1 MGEPRFYRP
10 VTLLSRRLSL
20 PFHDLCGLLRFYV
33 IGKRRF
39 FVPTGAALIIKKS
52 AVINAKSSGLGLLL
66 LVPAL
71 ATAFLAR
78 QVTIH
83 NASAFVFMIIV
94 SSITVG
100 YVVASRWVQG
110 FRPMHS
116 NGKWVFSLVIMFSS
130 ICLGIALI
138 SFEVTA
144 TMSLGQLLLQ
154 AF

>member
-1 MGEPRFYRP
+1 MPP
-10 VTLLSRRLSL
+10 
-20 PFHDLCGLLRFYV
+20 
-33 IGKRRF
+33 
-39 FVPTGAALIIKKS
+39 GAALFIKKS

-116 NGKWVFSLVIMFSS
+116 NGKWVFSLVIILSS

-138 SFEVTA
+138 CFESAA
-144 TMSLGQLLLQ
+144 TMSLGQLLLK